1 MTAEQTSQGT
11 HLQIVQLRK
20 TYGATTV
27 LQSVNLEAEPG
38 SVLSLLGSSGCG
50 KTTVLQSIAG
60 FVRPDGGDILLDGQ
74 SILSTPP
81 EKRRTVMLFQGYA
94 LFPHMSVRDNVGFGL
109 RMARMPRHQAQS
121 AVNDALR
128 RMRIEA
134 LADRRPTQLSGGQK
148 QRVALARAIVTQP
161 RLLLLDEPLGA
172 LDQNLRE
179 EMQFEIARLQRA
191 THLTT
196 VIVTH
201 DQAEAM
207 TLSDRI
213 AVLNNGRVEQVGSPM
228 HIFDHPENRFVAH
241 FMGVANILDAEADTS
256 GVIRLAGTVLPGVS
270 GKAGSCQIAIR
281 SEFLQICKA
290 EDGFAVQG
298 VVSECRAMGAHLRYT
313 VVLSNG
319 NLVFAVVTRRE
330 DMLLPEVGQQVGL
343 KFPSEYCTVLREGN

>member
-1 MTAEQTSQGT
+1 MTALQTSQGT

-20 TYGATTV
+20 AYGPTTV
-27 LQSVNLEAEPG
+27 LHSINLEAEPG

-50 KTTVLQSIAG
+50 KTTVLQAIAG
-60 FVRPDGGDILLDGQ
+60 FVRPDGGNILLDGQ

-121 AVNDALR
+121 AVDDALR

-134 LADRRPTQLSGGQK
+134 LADRRPMQLSGGQK

-191 THLTT
+191 TQLTT

-228 HIFDHPENRFVAH
+228 TIFDRPANRYVAH
-241 FMGVANILDAEADTS
+241 FMGVANILDVAVDTS
-256 GVIRLAGTVLPGVS
+256 GIIRLAGTVLPGLF
-270 GKAGSCQIAIR
+270 GKAGLSQIAIR
-281 SEFLQICKA
+281 AEFLQLCKA
-290 EDGFAVQG
+290 EDSLAVQG
-298 VVSECRAMGAHLRYT
+298 RVRECRPMGAQLRYT
-313 VVLSNG
+313 VVLSDSTEVIA
-319 NLVFAVVTRRE
+319 LVTRSE
-330 DMLLPEVGQQVGL
+330 DMQAPEVGQPVGL
-343 KFPSEYCTVLREGN
+343 KFPSEYCTILQEGN